1 LRYTSDLSAMQ
12 DDRAFAERPARVRRA
27 LDGLEQCAPEL
38 PPYFAALEHPGFR
51 HWVRMLAAADALLDV
66 YGRAKA
72 SGPNGRLSEQAFAWR
87 VWRIANVYH
96 GATVRDNMRLEGG
109 ISRRTVQL
117 ARAAWER
124 PSPKQHRLYRE
135 LGLLELERQAFRP
148 LSQQTIKDIFGPR
161 LSAPRAKNA
170 RHDQ

>member
-1 LRYTSDLSAMQ
+1 
-12 DDRAFAERPARVRRA
+12 
-27 LDGLEQCAPEL
+27 
-38 PPYFAALEHPGFR
+38 
-51 HWVRMLAAADALLDV
+51 MLAAADALLEV
-66 YGRAKA
+66 YDRATA
-72 SGPNGRLSEQAFAWR
+72 SGRNGRLSERAFAWR

-96 GATVRDNMRLEGG
+96 GATVREIMRLEGG

-148 LSQQTIKDIFGPR
+148 LSQQTSKEIFGPR
-161 LSAPRAKNA
+161 LYAPRAKTA
-170 RHDQ
+170 RNDE